1 MLIAQDAEPLLELLK
16 RQIRLPLNILFLKH
30 ASRVRKDMA
39 PRQGG
44 NETRTPPTGF
54 ANRCDSIED
63 EVLCFD
69 SDLNRSENADVRG
82 AKSESR
88 TSGSVPSSKM
98 GITAL
103 CFSQGLQVQTLK
115 PDAILRVNT
124 QRVRRVLKRKR
135 MRFALVQKSA
145 KEQTKRQRKG
155 LTELAASDH
164 DA

>member
-103 CFSQGLQVQTLK
+103 CFIKGLQEKTLK
-115 PDAILRVNT
+115 PDPIFRLTT
-124 QRVRRVLKRKR
+124 QKVRRDLKRKG
-135 MRFALVQKSA
+135 MVF
-145 KEQTKRQRKG
+145 G
-155 LTELAASDH
+155 LLE
-164 DA
+164 